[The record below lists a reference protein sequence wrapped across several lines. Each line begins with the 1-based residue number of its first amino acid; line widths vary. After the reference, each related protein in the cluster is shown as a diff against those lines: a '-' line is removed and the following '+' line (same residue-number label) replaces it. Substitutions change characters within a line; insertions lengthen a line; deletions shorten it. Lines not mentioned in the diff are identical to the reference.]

1 MIVKYLASDCI
12 VSGEVGFL
20 KNLLETLSAD
30 TISEQIE
37 NWENEGSVYLGYF
50 NAQILIT
57 QLKDKIEVILT
68 NFVKDLILFFCNQ
81 TWNLFSLFLYRMM
94 RKWVI
99 TKKWS
104 SLMRLVHNLLV

>member
-30 TISEQIE
+30 SICEQIE

-68 NFVKDLILFFCNQ
+68 NFAKDLILFFLNQ
-81 TWNLFSLFLYRMM
+81 TWIFLHYFLFRMM
-94 RKWVI
+94 RK
-99 TKKWS
+99 
-104 SLMRLVHNLLV
+104 